1 MDLSSQL
8 HVVERVEG
16 TPALV
21 AYAIGLVIGAVVA
34 LPILAALF
42 GVAIPLL

>member
-16 TPALV
+16 SRALF
-21 AYAIGLVIGAVVA
+21 AYAIGLLIGAVVA
-34 LPILAALF
+34 LPILAAF
-42 GVAIPLL
+42 GVSIPIL